1 LRLLALNRVPG
12 SQAHLHTV
20 SAVAWEILMPRSS
33 RLNWLGAIALVLCPS
48 LASAQE
54 AAPQT
59 HTVRK
64 GDTLWDLARQYRND
78 PFLWPDI
85 YRLNT
90 SVVEDPHWIYPGE
103 VLRLDASEAVA
114 SVPSTDTPSVPDS
127 ALAAPVAVEEP
138 AAPDPADA
146 PASLA
151 TLTEQAQQP
160 GAEGAAAEGELMPEE
175 MPPLFGKPISE
186 SMKETLLAYT
196 NQPYRPLRRSEF
208 YSSGFLSENERLPY
222 GKVLGPVTPPQI
234 SAQARNAGALPYTVL
249 AIEAPGRATYQ
260 IGDTLLVVR
269 SGGEMDKHGD
279 IIIPTGMAQI
289 IDTAG
294 RKYLAEV
301 VAIYGTIRA
310 GQQVLPAESFG
321 STGSERAVPV
331 EHGVT
336 ATLLG
341 GPGRQ
346 ELKAPQMIVF
356 LDKGRRDGVAP
367 GDLFEIRRTPAEL
380 SDGTVRVDEVM
391 ATLQVV
397 HVRDRSATA
406 RLLRIVSPDIAVGS
420 KARQVAKLPS

>member
-1 LRLLALNRVPG
+1 
-12 SQAHLHTV
+12 
-20 SAVAWEILMPRSS
+20 MPRSF
-33 RLNWLGAIALVLCPS
+33 RLNWLGALALVLCPS

-54 AAPQT
+54 PAPQT

-90 SVVEDPHWIYPGE
+90 GVVEDPHWIYPGE

-114 SVPSTDTPSVPDS
+114 AVPSTDTPSVPDS
-127 ALAAPVAVEEP
+127 ALAAPIAAAEP

-151 TLTEQAQQP
+151 TLTEQAQQT
-160 GAEGAAAEGELMPEE
+160 AAEGTAVDGEVMPED
-175 MPPLFGKPISE
+175 MAPLFGKPVSE

-208 YSSGFLSENERLPY
+208 YSSGFLSENEKLPY

-234 SAQARNAGALPYTVL
+234 KAQARNAGALPYTVL

-260 IGDTLLVVR
+260 IGDTLLIVR
-269 SGGEMDKHGD
+269 NAGEMEKHGD
-279 IIIPTGMAQI
+279 IIMPTGMAQI

-301 VAIYGTIRA
+301 VAIYGPIRA

-321 STGSERAVPV
+321 SAGSERAVPV
-331 EHGVT
+331 EQGIT

>member
-1 LRLLALNRVPG
+1 
-12 SQAHLHTV
+12 
-20 SAVAWEILMPRSS
+20 MPRSF
-33 RLNWLGAIALVLCPS
+33 RWNWLGAFALVLCPS
-48 LASAQE
+48 LALAQE
-54 AAPQT
+54 PAPQT

-90 SVVEDPHWIYPGE
+90 AVVEDPHWIYPGE

-114 SVPSTDTPSVPDS
+114 SVPSTDTPSMADSALADS
-127 ALAAPVAVEEP
+127 ALAAPAAVEEP

-151 TLTEQAQQP
+151 TLTDQAQQEP
-160 GAEGAAAEGELMPEE
+160 AEGEDE
-175 MPPLFGKPISE
+175 MAPLFGKPAS
-186 SMKETLLAYT
+186 KTLQETLRAYT
-196 NQPYRPLRRSEF
+196 HQVYRPLRRSEF
-208 YSSGFLSENERLPY
+208 YSSGFLSEGERLPY
-222 GKVLGPVTPPQI
+222 GNVLGPVTPPQI
-234 SAQARNAGALPYTVL
+234 KAQARNVGALPYTVL
-249 AIEAPGRATYQ
+249 AIEAPARGTYQ
-260 IGDTLLVVR
+260 IGDTLLVVQT
-269 SGGEMDKHGD
+269 GGEIENHGD
-279 IIIPTGMAQI
+279 VILPTGMVQV

-294 RKYLAEV
+294 RRYLAEV
-301 VAIYGTIRA
+301 VAIYAPMRA
-310 GQQVLPAESFG
+310 GQHVLPAEAFAG
-321 STGSERAVPV
+321 SGGSERAVPV

-346 ELKAPQMIVF
+346 ELKAPQMVVF

-367 GDLFEIRRTPAEL
+367 GDIFEIRRTPAEL
-380 SDGTVRVDEVM
+380 SDGTIRVDEVM

-406 RLLRIVSPDIAVGS
+406 RLLRIISPDIAVGS